1 MGALMASFFVSAS
14 TEIIFLPNMV
24 SYKHRITEY
33 TERGSGQRCGLRKK
47 MRKRE
52 TMEIGRPFEEIAGK
66 DILDAIETAIGD
78 ILRDVGKSGQEIDFD
93 DKDAIDVCLRIVGR
107 KRLAEIKSM
116 IEAVIHKVT
125 QADGRQELDLY
136 DEDAINTY
144 SKMCAL
150 YGQMEEHGL

>member
-1 MGALMASFFVSAS
+1 MASFFYFCVHRNNLF
-14 TEIIFLPNMV
+14 TQHGIIQTQDNGIHG
-24 SYKHRITEY
+24 KGKRTA
-33 TERGSGQRCGLRKK
+33 LRFAEK
-47 MRKRE
+47 MRKRG

-107 KRLAEIKSM
+107 ERLAEIKSM

-150 YGQMEEHGL
+150 YGQMEEHGI